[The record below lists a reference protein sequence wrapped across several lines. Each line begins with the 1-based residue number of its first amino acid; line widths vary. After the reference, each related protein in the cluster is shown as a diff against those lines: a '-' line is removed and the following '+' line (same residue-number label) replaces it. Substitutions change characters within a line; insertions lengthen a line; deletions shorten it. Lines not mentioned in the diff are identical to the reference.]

1 MPIYGHQLMCFHFVK
16 WKKVSV
22 RKINIKMKKLKK
34 LLKYQIKNEVLLTQD
49 SFYPTL
55 TLQSFTHSSSP
66 LHYIHLSAFW
76 ERLLNALSLINWDS
90 EAVIR
95 VCFCMLWGQLSKYID
110 SSSFSLC
117 DICHPCAAISEIFE
131 TVLNIF
137 LSPAPRNLF
146 FLFHFLK
153 VIPIFINQPNKSS
166 HKKMNVLTAI

>member
-1 MPIYGHQLMCFHFVK
+1 MDNFLYPKMQLPIYGHQLMCFHFVK

-110 SSSFSLC
+110 SSSFPLC

-146 FLFHFLK
+146 FFIPLSKGNPDFH
-153 VIPIFINQPNKSS
+153 
-166 HKKMNVLTAI
+166 